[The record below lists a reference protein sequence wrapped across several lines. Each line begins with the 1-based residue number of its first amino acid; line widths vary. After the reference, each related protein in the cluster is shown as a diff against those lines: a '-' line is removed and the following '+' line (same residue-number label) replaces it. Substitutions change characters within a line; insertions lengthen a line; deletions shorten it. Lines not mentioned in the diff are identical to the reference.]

1 MLQQTRVEAVLP
13 YFERFVTELPDTASL
28 ADAAPERLLAL
39 WAGLGYYSRARNL
52 HRAAKIIMRD
62 FGGELP
68 ASYSA
73 LRSLPGLGEYSAGAI
88 ASIAFGIGVPAV
100 DGNVLRVVSRVLA
113 IEQDITRPAVRRQIT
128 KFAKEALPHDR
139 PGDFNQAL
147 MELGAVVCVPNAA
160 PVCGVCPFTGVC
172 EARKQNVAESLPHK
186 PEKPLRRLLQYT
198 VFLVKIEG
206 KTVIRKRPD
215 TGLLAH
221 TWELPCVQGH
231 LNRQQAKQ
239 QLNDWNITLL
249 SLCEKESRR
258 HIFTH
263 ITWELK
269 VFLVEAACSRLP
281 EGWVCSA
288 SPLQE
293 AAVSSSFAK
302 IIQENER

>member
-1 MLQQTRVEAVLP
+1 MQQTRVEAVLP
-13 YFERFVTELPDTASL
+13 YFERFVFELPDIASL
-28 ADAAPERLLAL
+28 AAAAPERVLAL
-39 WAGLGYYSRARNL
+39 WAGLGYYSRVRNL
-52 HRAAKIIMRD
+52 HRAAKIIVRD
-62 FGGELP
+62 YRGELP

-100 DGNVLRVVSRVLA
+100 DGNVLRVVSRLLA
-113 IEQDITRPAVRRQIT
+113 IDQDITRPAVRRQIK
-128 KFAKEALPHDR
+128 KFAKDALSHDR

-147 MELGAVVCVPNAA
+147 MELGAVVCVPNTVPAC
-160 PVCGVCPFTGVC
+160 PVCPFAGVC
-172 EARKQNVAESLPHK
+172 EANKQNIAESLPRK
-186 PEKPLRRLLQYT
+186 PAKPLRKLLKYT

-215 TGLLAH
+215 AGLLAD

-231 LNRQQAKQ
+231 LNLYQAKQ
-239 QLNDWNITLL
+239 QLKDWLITPLA
-249 SLCEKESRR
+249 LCETKSRR

-269 VFLVEAACSRLP
+269 VLFVEAFPTCLP
-281 EGWVCSA
+281 EGWVLSA

-302 IIQENER
+302 IIQENNR